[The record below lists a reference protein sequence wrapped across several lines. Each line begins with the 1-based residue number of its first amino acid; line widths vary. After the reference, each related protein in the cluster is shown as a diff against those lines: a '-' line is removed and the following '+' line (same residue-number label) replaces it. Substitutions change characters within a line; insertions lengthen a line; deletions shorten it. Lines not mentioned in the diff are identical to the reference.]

1 MQVKR
6 GLFALQSFCL
16 TNKYSIVT
24 WCISVLSVEHKTSY
38 LGNGEK
44 QGNGEKIK
52 SRSFAGDLK
61 ILDFFFFFL
70 SFLFFFSLSNSCF
83 EILLYNIF
91 GGFHFGTKEGDFS
104 SWLHITWHQPPWC
117 ASRTTLLAGG
127 VLSYPA
133 VIIVAVIYLRWIEIA
148 CELRPPAALRE
159 YLISTSRKSLQPVDM
174 DKVAHLRYLALNL
187 YFERRSSCLPQ
198 IDRPLGAADTLKNI
212 SRVKSPQR
220 MSPL

>member
-16 TNKYSIVT
+16 TNEYSIVT

-61 ILDFFFFFL
+61 ILDFFFFL
-70 SFLFFFSLSNSCF
+70 SFLFFFLWAIPALKYFCTTSLEAF
-83 EILLYNIF
+83 TLAPRKEIF
-91 GGFHFGTKEGDFS
+91 
-104 SWLHITWHQPPWC
+104 LHGCTSHGISLPGVLHAQRCWQE
-117 ASRTTLLAGG
+117 

-133 VIIVAVIYLRWIEIA
+133 VIIVAVIYLCWIEIA

-159 YLISTSRKSLQPVDM
+159 YLISTSRKSLQPVDT

-198 IDRPLGAADTLKNI
+198 RDRPLGAADTLKNI